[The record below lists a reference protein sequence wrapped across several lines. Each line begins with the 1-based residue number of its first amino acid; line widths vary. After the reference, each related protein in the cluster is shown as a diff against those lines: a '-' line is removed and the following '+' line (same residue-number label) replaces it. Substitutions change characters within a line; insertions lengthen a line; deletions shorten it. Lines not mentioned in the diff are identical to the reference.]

1 MKFTNF
7 KLTLAVLS
15 LCCAFTSCSDDDDD
29 DYLDDTNSK
38 VELARPRAFILN
50 EGSITMNN
58 AGIEYF
64 NPSKSDD
71 IISDIYF
78 VQNGQRL
85 GDVGQDMIEYNGYM
99 YVSVY
104 NSNYLAKLNAAG
116 VQVAA
121 RYFADEPLL
130 QAGIRYLAAEDGYI
144 YASFYGG
151 VVAKISADD
160 LEVVAT
166 LQTTGK
172 NLEGVAIEDN
182 YLYVA
187 NSYERVTNPETGKNT
202 YNYFKDVLV
211 IDLKNFTYKE
221 TVTVDSNP
229 NKVAEE
235 DDKIFVISNDYSQ
248 ESYVL
253 QMIEPRNA
261 NKVTRIGYATNFAA
275 GDDML
280 YIVDSRTDYSSKPY
294 VTTNTF
300 KSYDINTGKL
310 NETSFLKNAP
320 AELTTASVYSMAVN
334 EDNGDI
340 YINVTNYKESNGD
353 VYRFRRDGS
362 FVEKFD
368 CGGQNPKAMVFF
380 E

>member
-1 MKFTNF
+1 MKITNF
-7 KLTLAVLS
+7 KLTLAMLS

-29 DYLDDTNSK
+29 YLDDSNSK

-50 EGSITMNN
+50 EGSINMNN

-64 NPSKSDD
+64 NPSKSGD

-78 VQNGQRL
+78 TQNAQRL
-85 GDVGQDMIEYNGYM
+85 GDVGQDMIEYNGYI

-104 NSNYLAKLNAAG
+104 GSNYLAKLNAAG

-121 RYFADEPLL
+121 CYFANEPLL
-130 QAGIRYLAAEDGYI
+130 QAGIRYIAAEDGYI

-160 LEVVAT
+160 LKVVAT

-172 NLEGVAIEDN
+172 NLEGVAIEDD

-187 NSYERVTNPETGKNT
+187 NSYERVTNPETGKNK
-202 YNYFKDVLV
+202 YNYFKEVLV

-235 DDKIFVISNDYSQ
+235 DDKIFVVSNDYSQ

-253 QMIEPRNA
+253 QMIEPRNG

-280 YIVDSRTDYSSKPY
+280 YMVDSRTDYSSKPY

-300 KSYDINTGKL
+300 KSYDIKSGKL

-320 AELTTASVYSMAVN
+320 AELTTASVYAMAVN

-340 YINVTNYKESNGD
+340 YILVTQYSAANGD
-353 VYRFRRDGS
+353 VYRFNRDGS

-368 CGGQNPKAMVFF
+368 CGGQNPRAMVFF